1 MVMDIAVAKSIVRQF
16 YQGAVDPALENILT
30 LSKGSDYRP
39 YYTAAFFI
47 FAEYRQ
53 LTRADEVNFSYDKLN
68 AVKSLLAIQC
78 NIDLGLTGIPPGFTC
93 EEMLAQ
99 LDNDIYSPGS
109 FMVSGMNGTC
119 DPITNTYQG
128 WSM

>member
-1 MVMDIAVAKSIVRQF
+1 MAIMDIAVAKSIVRQF

-30 LSKGSDYRP
+30 MSKGSDYRP

-78 NIDLGLTGIPPGFTC
+78 NIDLSLTGIPTGFSC
-93 EEMLAQ
+93 EDMLAQ

-109 FMVSGMNGTC
+109 FMVSGMFGTC
-119 DPITNTYQG
+119 DPITNAHQG
-128 WSM
+128 W